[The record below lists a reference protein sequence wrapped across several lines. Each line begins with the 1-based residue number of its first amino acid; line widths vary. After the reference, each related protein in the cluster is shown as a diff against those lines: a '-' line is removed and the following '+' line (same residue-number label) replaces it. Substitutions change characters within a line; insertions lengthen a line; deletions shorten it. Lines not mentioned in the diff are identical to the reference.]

1 MSENKNA
8 LDEYMADENV
18 VVCKL
23 MGMGHD
29 HVCNNFSEKKCM
41 LCQLRDKHNNAYSLI
56 VNNINISYVK
66 KLGEDG
72 LFRDLT
78 PKNGLSA
85 EHKEYVNN
93 KLSELYAIKELINEI
108 EREECN

>member
-1 MSENKNA
+1 MSENESI
-8 LDEYMADENV
+8 LDDSVLDENV

-29 HVCNNFSEKKCM
+29 HVCKNFSEEKCM
-41 LCQLRDKHNNAYSLI
+41 LCQLKDKHNSAYSLI
-56 VNNINISYVK
+56 VNDINISYIKESGV
-66 KLGEDG
+66 DG

-85 EHKEYVNN
+85 GHKEYVNN

-108 EREECN
+108 ESGKCN